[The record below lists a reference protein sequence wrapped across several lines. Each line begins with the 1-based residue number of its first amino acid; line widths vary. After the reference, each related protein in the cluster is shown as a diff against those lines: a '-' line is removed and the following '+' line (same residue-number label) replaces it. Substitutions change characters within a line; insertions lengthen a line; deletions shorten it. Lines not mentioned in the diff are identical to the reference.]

1 MVCAARV
8 SAELARV
15 AAKAAM
21 VIATRKTSQPR
32 VLGLLCL
39 TDDDG
44 QRSAPEMCNW
54 RTTSCFTAKSF

>member
-8 SAELARV
+8 GAEFARV
-15 AAKAAM
+15 AVKAAM
-21 VIATRKTSQPR
+21 MIATRKTYQSR
-32 VLGLLCL
+32 ALGLLCL